1 MRRCRASRW
10 HQCGLCTLHNCR
22 AFPGSIS
29 GCLKPQGNWLLV
41 SAELKPLT
49 FAMYRVPIYQE
60 VRIGCSLLSMFS
72 QCPSSPDAELS
83 APALGPPISEASC
96 LSSLS
101 ARSRFHCLH
110 SILYLSC
117 LGFLSARIEWY
128 YCSCRCSVA
137 VCLLFAF
144 LIVCQI
150 GVLTCAVPTC
160 FGFVCHCPV
169 LVSL

>member
-49 FAMYRVPIYQE
+49 LAMYRVPIYQE

-101 ARSRFHCLH
+101 ARSRLHCLH
-110 SILYLSC
+110 SVLYLSC
-117 LGFLSARIEWY
+117 LGFLLARADCCHHIFHC
-128 YCSCRCSVA
+128 CSCLCA
-137 VCLLFAF
+137 VVVSLLFVF
-144 LIVCQI
+144 LIVCQ
-150 GVLTCAVPTC
+150 LW
-160 FGFVCHCPV
+160 
-169 LVSL
+169 